1 MEVHHKCKYIAKCI
15 GIKCDRIQDYYN
27 EVQNHTKRQTPVS
40 SPRVQQTR
48 FFRQMSSQNP
58 TTTTVDEVDETLE
71 TEPLVNT
78 RESNL

>member
-1 MEVHHKCKYIAKCI
+1 M
-15 GIKCDRIQDYYN
+15 
-27 EVQNHTKRQTPVS
+27 QNHTKRQTPVS

-48 FFRQMSSQNP
+48 FFTQMSSQNP

-71 TEPLVNT
+71 TEPLVST